1 MNQRDT
7 RSFVLAL
14 LTLAAL
20 HSLFRLIQNH
30 PIVHRGAIIRA
41 AAQYRVLAIYSRQYV
56 QEGGLMSYGADTV
69 DIFKRA
75 TSYIDRILKGTSP
88 ADLPAQ
94 APAKFEIAINLRTA
108 KAIGVDIPPNLLA
121 LADEVIE

>member
-1 MNQRDT
+1 MNHRYT

-41 AAQYRVLAIYSRQYV
+41 AAQYRILAIYSYRQYV
-56 QEGGLMSYGADTV
+56 QEGGLMSCGADTV
-69 DIFKRA
+69 DIFKRS

-94 APAKFEIAINLRTA
+94 APAKCEIAINLSPWA
-108 KAIGVDIPPNLLA
+108 
-121 LADEVIE
+121 